1 MRILLAIVLV
11 LAMIPM
17 AGCMKQKTDDI
28 ATLPPLSEFDAGP
41 VYGTGETGTTIDVGP
56 QPIVDTTSPDMSTTS
71 VEPIEPVAPPPPP
84 PPPPAPKVHIV
95 ARGDTVW
102 NIAVRHYGDGQR
114 WRDIVAANGNI
125 DPKKLAV
132 GQRLILP

>member
-1 MRILLAIVLV
+1 MRILLAMVLA

-17 AGCMKQKTDDI
+17 AGCRKQKTDDI

-41 VYGTGETGTTIDVGP
+41 VYGTAETGPTVDVAP
-56 QPIVDTTSPDMSTTS
+56 QPIVDTTSVAP
-71 VEPIEPVAPPPPP
+71 VQPVASPPPPV
-84 PPPPAPKVHIV
+84 APKVHVV
-95 ARGDTVW
+95 ARGDTIW
-102 NIAVRHYGDGQR
+102 SIALRYYGDGQR
-114 WRDIVAANGNI
+114 WREIAAANGNI